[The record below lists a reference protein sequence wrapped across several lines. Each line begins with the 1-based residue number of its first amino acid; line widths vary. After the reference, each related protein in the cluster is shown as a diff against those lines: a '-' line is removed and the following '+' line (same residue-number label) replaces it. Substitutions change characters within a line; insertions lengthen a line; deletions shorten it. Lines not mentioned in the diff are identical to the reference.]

1 MTTIEILAWKEN
13 YVGHTGWDA
22 HARSELKKRLRS
34 GIKAS
39 PAEIRRLARQISDRQ
54 LVSLSQVYD
63 EAVHGITQMLETTG
77 ADIRVSLDH
86 SKAARLLE
94 KCPIRHIR

>member
-1 MTTIEILAWKEN
+1 MTTIEIIGWKEN
-13 YVGHTGWDA
+13 YVGHTAWDA

-39 PAEIRRLARQISDRQ
+39 PAEIRRLARQISDHQ
-54 LVSLSQVYD
+54 LVSLIQVYD

-77 ADIRVSLDH
+77 ADIRVSLEH